1 MYNDIYESSLSTA
14 ILFGQ
19 MLLISD
25 DPVPRNVVPEV
36 WHCYDLH
43 GTEEDPWRPET
54 PVMQQ
59 GKKMGTAQ
67 GGMTHG

>member
-36 WHCYDLH
+36 WHCYDPQ
-43 GTEEDPWRPET
+43 GIEKGPWHPET
-54 PVMQQ
+54 LVMQ
-59 GKKMGTAQ
+59 GKRWEPHREG
-67 GGMTHG
+67 